1 MALIP
6 YAVKFAR
13 FFDVERHPSGRLMSD
28 YDKERKA
35 AGLKKRKRKSNA
47 KTRRRSRRKLK
58 SKAHLRQ
65 VLKMAREVLKNNTG
79 RS

>member
-13 FFDVERHPSGRLMSD
+13 FFDVERHSSGRLMSD

-35 AGLKKRKRKSNA
+35 AGRKKRKQKSNT
-47 KTRRRSRRKLK
+47 KTRRRTRR
-58 SKAHLRQ
+58 
-65 VLKMAREVLKNNTG
+65 N
-79 RS
+79 